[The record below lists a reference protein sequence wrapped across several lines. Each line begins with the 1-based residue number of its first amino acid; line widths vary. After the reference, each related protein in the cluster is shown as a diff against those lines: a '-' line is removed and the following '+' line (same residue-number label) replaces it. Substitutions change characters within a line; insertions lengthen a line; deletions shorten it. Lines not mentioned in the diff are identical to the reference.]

1 MHAQNT
7 SRSKPKKSFVT
18 IQIGHFMNLVFI
30 NPGIYSSPVRATF
43 SSSNFPVTT
52 RLFMK
57 QLLKSAKLPCTT
69 LSFWHDFNFFGTTST
84 LLARIQLFW
93 YEFNF
98 FGTTFRVFVRLG
110 LFLGS
115 FCEPLTTFICR
126 RQQNWRL
133 QHSHGWGCFI
143 WFLSQSWESVV
154 GFYLVIFLHWTAV
167 LQDVTNESNVISRQD
182 LAGYDEIS
190 LLTLLLGLL
199 RQLKEDVETTW
210 C

>member
-1 MHAQNT
+1 
-7 SRSKPKKSFVT
+7 
-18 IQIGHFMNLVFI
+18 MNLVFI
-30 NPGIYSSPVRATF
+30 NRPGIYSSPVRATF

-69 LSFWHDFNFFGTTST
+69 LSFWHDFNFVGTTST

-93 YEFNF
+93 YDFNF

-115 FCEPLTTFICR
+115 FCESLTTFICR

-143 WFLSQSWESVV
+143 RFLSQSWESVV
-154 GFYLVIFLHWTAV
+154 GFYLVIFLH
-167 LQDVTNESNVISRQD
+167 
-182 LAGYDEIS
+182 
-190 LLTLLLGLL
+190 
-199 RQLKEDVETTW
+199 
-210 C
+210 